1 MVRSLQDIVQRIY
14 LEMYTRVL
22 IVRKRPVLGLC
33 LNLIVEISNNLKII
47 FHCMYTAKNNSYLFK
62 ITTMPEFQI
71 EISKITK
78 PVVIASNLQHLERIN
93 FFLHKVNRL
102 LFALVI
108 LMVLFLLIKNLFSKD
123 NNKT

>member
-1 MVRSLQDIVQRIY
+1 MVRSLQDIVQKIHF
-14 LEMYTRVL
+14 EIYTRVL
-22 IVRKRPVLGLC
+22 LVRKRPVLGLC

-47 FHCMYTAKNNSYLFK
+47 FHCMYTAKNNSYVFK

-71 EISKITK
+71 GISKITK

-102 LFALVI
+102 LFSLVI

>member
-14 LEMYTRVL
+14 IEIYTRVL

-47 FHCMYTAKNNSYLFK
+47 FHCMYTAKNNSYVFK

-71 EISKITK
+71 AISKITK

-102 LFALVI
+102 LFALLI